1 MRFSVLFLLIS
12 LLRLAHGPHPGSH
25 RLARP
30 ALKGIAEGVVASV
43 TTLAGQLLGGDGAS
57 GSMCLVIEIDEV
69 IDSQIVDISIVVHA
83 LTGEILAEIEAI
95 GSNSLGQLYKG
106 EVVLQIELRVYAI
119 LL

>member
-30 ALKGIAEGVVASV
+30 ALTGIAEGVVASV
-43 TTLAGQLLGGDGAS
+43 ATLAGQLLGGDGAS

-83 LTGEILAEIEAI
+83 LTGEILAEIVSV
-95 GSNSLGQLYKG
+95 GTDGLGKLGKG
-106 EVVLQIELRVYAI
+106 HVVL
-119 LL
+119 